1 MNYAIILAGGVGS
14 RFWPLSRKV
23 LPKQFLK
30 ILGKD
35 TFFEA
40 TIRRVEEI
48 IPRGN
53 IFIVTNVIYSNEIKK
68 ESRKFKV
75 PPENIILEPKP
86 LNTLPAVAVC
96 AQLISLK
103 DSLANLL
110 VLPSDHYIKGRGFK
124 ETMLKALSLSA
135 HGHICLAGIRP
146 ESAHPGYGYITTG
159 PRIGRDGFR
168 VESFKEKPDS
178 KALKRLFKKSGLF
191 WNSGIFCFKAAV
203 ILSQI
208 RSFSPGL
215 YAQISRIKQ
224 KKQIAKFW
232 PKIKPISIDYGII
245 QKSKSLVM
253 VEAGFYWRDLGSW
266 DALSS
271 VLPKDRQNNVI
282 LSDCVNLNSRNIFSC
297 SYGSKR
303 IIATVGLEDLIIV
316 DTPDALL
323 VCKKENA
330 QDIKRLVELLRRKR
344 KSCV

>member
-1 MNYAIILAGGVGS
+1 MIYAIILAGGVGS

-30 ILGKD
+30 IIGKD

-48 IPRGN
+48 IPPGN
-53 IFIVTNVIYSNEIKK
+53 IFIVTNRMYSSEIKK
-68 ESRKFKV
+68 QSRKFKV
-75 PPENIILEPKP
+75 HPENIILEPKP

-103 DSLANLL
+103 DSHANLL

-124 ETMLKALSLSA
+124 EAMLKALSLSE
-135 HGHICLAGIRP
+135 HGAICLSGIRP
-146 ESAHPGYGYITTG
+146 ESPHPGYGYITTG
-159 PRIGRDGFR
+159 PGIGRDGFR

-178 KALKRLFKKSGLF
+178 KTLKRLFKKSGVF
-191 WNSGIFCFKAAV
+191 WNSGIFCFKAGV

-208 RSFSPGL
+208 RSFTPGL
-215 YAQISRIKQ
+215 YAQIIRIKQ

-245 QKSKSLVM
+245 QKSKRLVM

-271 VLPKDRQNNVI
+271 VLPKDSKNNVI
-282 LSDCVNLNSRNIFSC
+282 LSDCISINSSNILVSA
-297 SYGSKR
+297 YGSKR
-303 IIATVGLEDLIIV
+303 LVAAIGLRDMIIV
-316 DTPDALL
+316 DTPDAVL